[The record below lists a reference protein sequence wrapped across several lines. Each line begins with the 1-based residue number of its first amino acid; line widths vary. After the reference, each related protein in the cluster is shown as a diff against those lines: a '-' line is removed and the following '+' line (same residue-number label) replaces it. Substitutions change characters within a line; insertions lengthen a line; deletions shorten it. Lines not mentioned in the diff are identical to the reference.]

1 MDKIFAFY
9 NPNIDGYLGNQRLH
23 FFHLMLCSLKEVAS
37 EKTKT
42 TTIINKKCDTSFS
55 DPPAPSDLAHLIAP

>member
-1 MDKIFAFY
+1 MDE
-9 NPNIDGYLGNQRLH
+9 YLGNQRLE
-23 FFHLMLCSLKEVAS
+23 FFPLNALLIKGSVS

-55 DPPAPSDLAHLIAP
+55 DLLQLQVT